1 MSKIQDCADLIIEIM
16 TYSPNDET
24 IRVESKLNSVI
35 ESMLIFLDYDDLIEI
50 LDNRVRPHLLPT
62 KLLIWGDYINNKI
75 IDLKLW
81 IRN

>member
-1 MSKIQDCADLIIEIM
+1 MSKIEDCADLIIEIM

-50 LDNRVRPHLLPT
+50 LDNRVRPRLLPT
-62 KLLIWGDYINNKI
+62 KLIIWSDYINNKI
-75 IDLKLW
+75 SDLKLW

>member
-1 MSKIQDCADLIIEIM
+1 MSKIQDCSDLIIEIM
-16 TYSPNDET
+16 TYSSNDDT

-50 LDNRVRPHLLPT
+50 LDNRVRPRLLPT
-62 KLLIWGDYINNKI
+62 KLIIWGDYINNKI
-75 IDLKLW
+75 SDLKLW

>member
-1 MSKIQDCADLIIEIM
+1 MSKIEDCADLIIEIM
-16 TYSPNDET
+16 TYSSNDDT

-50 LDNRVRPHLLPT
+50 LDNRVRPNLLPT
-62 KLLIWGDYINNKI
+62 KLIIWGDYINNKI
-75 IDLKLW
+75 SDLKLW